1 MQINNHNPVFQR
13 LDIWINTHQCYTFLK
28 LSRWTTEL
36 TVFIQR
42 PQKPPLII
50 VKNSKHKELV
60 KSRGKQLKNTT
71 YGMYDQFPK
80 QTQDR
85 RLQHQGTSPQRS
97 PYRSE
102 VELSITAVVNHLSY
116 CRARTHT
123 HTHTHTHLTFTM
135 HL

>member
-1 MQINNHNPVFQR
+1 
-13 LDIWINTHQCYTFLK
+13 
-28 LSRWTTEL
+28 
-36 TVFIQR
+36 
-42 PQKPPLII
+42 
-50 VKNSKHKELV
+50 
-60 KSRGKQLKNTT
+60 
-71 YGMYDQFPK
+71 MYDQFPK

-123 HTHTHTHLTFTM
+123 HTHTHTSDVYDAFVNQDKSFREGLFTRKSLSLVLRM
-135 HL
+135 FHDHE